1 MRWRPF
7 ERFQIRTGTKRP
19 DLILCPYVQSNRSA
33 GKRTPYDSVYFVGI
47 VDQHSFRISPKLGYR
62 NSFLPCWKGTFETD
76 HRGTVISVTAGMH
89 PVAVGFCAFWA
100 GGVLLAFS
108 VSLLRILTLLGTRGT
123 LGESSPLL
131 GILGVAVVMLLML
144 EGMLY
149 IGFWREEKRARR
161 FLEQLCQ
168 KADQK
173 AEQELPDKLE
183 QIQTRQLEYYD

>member
-1 MRWRPF
+1 M
-7 ERFQIRTGTKRP
+7 
-19 DLILCPYVQSNRSA
+19 
-33 GKRTPYDSVYFVGI
+33 
-47 VDQHSFRISPKLGYR
+47 
-62 NSFLPCWKGTFETD
+62 
-76 HRGTVISVTAGMH
+76 
-89 PVAVGFCAFWA
+89 
-100 GGVLLAFS
+100 LAFS